1 MKIVAGI
8 NRPWGVAVDKEQLIV
23 AEHYSYCITVYDKEG
38 KKIRS
43 FGSKGTK
50 DGQFTDPCGVAVT
63 NDGHILVTDNHRLQ
77 KLTPEGCCVMSVGSS
92 ERGSG
97 PLQFDNPVGIAIHPT
112 TGQIFVADHGNH
124 RIQVINGDFTYSH
137 SIGRLYTDLEVLQQ
151 FGNRGRSPRFPNC
164 CNTDKEVCNR
174 FILRSIVT
182 HVAALFSCDADGI
195 STCCM
200 YCKIAEVSILF
211 GNSLL

>member
-1 MKIVAGI
+1 MLMICMRFPISVDTCSIGLTIWPI
-8 NRPWGVAVDKEQLIV
+8 N
-23 AEHYSYCITVYDKEG
+23 T
-38 KKIRS
+38 
-43 FGSKGTK
+43 
-50 DGQFTDPCGVAVT
+50 
-63 NDGHILVTDNHRLQ
+63 
-77 KLTPEGCCVMSVGSS
+77 
-92 ERGSG
+92 
-97 PLQFDNPVGIAIHPT
+97 
-112 TGQIFVADHGNH
+112 
-124 RIQVINGDFTYSH
+124 
-137 SIGRLYTDLEVLQQ
+137 GRLYTDLEVLQQ

-182 HVAALFSCDADGI
+182 HVTALFSCDADGI